1 MLYFDHAATTPPHE
15 EVVKTVAEL
24 MRRHYGNPSSL
35 HKYGEEAGQ
44 LLKRARE
51 VCAAALAVKPGE
63 IIFTSGAT
71 ESNNLAVKGAALQYA
86 SRGRHLVTAA
96 TEHPSV
102 FESCRQLEQM
112 GYELTV
118 LPVDEEGHVNADQVA
133 AAIRKDTVLVSI
145 MHVNNETGRI
155 QPIHEIGPR
164 LKAEFPKV
172 LFHVDGVQSF
182 GKLPVKLKDWGI
194 DLFSLSGHKIR
205 GTKGTGLLY
214 VREGVKL
221 SPLLIG
227 GGQEFDLRAG
237 TENVP
242 LIVGLAKAVRM
253 AAEGRERF
261 AAAASGWR
269 DIIMEAVRQNPALEL
284 NSGTEAPH
292 IVNFSHPAMK
302 AEVMLHTL
310 ELLGV
315 AVSTKSAC
323 SSRLAEPSRVLL
335 AMGRSGNAA
344 SGGIRI
350 SFGDSHTADE
360 IRQLALAIQEMTTRL
375 KTVEVRVQ
383 KVGFSAPRRLNEA
396 RD

>member
-1 MLYFDHAATTPPHE
+1 MLYFDHAATTPPYE
-15 EVVKTVAEL
+15 EVVETVAEL

-35 HKYGEEAGQ
+35 HKYGEEAGK

-51 VCAAALAVKPGE
+51 VCAAALDAKPGE

-71 ESNNLAVKGAALQYA
+71 ESNNLAVKGAVLQYA

-118 LPVDEEGHVNADQVA
+118 LPVDEQGHVSADQVA
-133 AAIRKDTVLVSI
+133 GAIRKDTVLVSI
-145 MHVNNETGRI
+145 MHVNNETGRM

-164 LKAEFPKV
+164 LKAEYPKV

-205 GTKGTGLLY
+205 GPKGTGLLY
-214 VREGVKL
+214 VREGIKL
-221 SPLLIG
+221 LPLLTG

-253 AAEGRERF
+253 AEEGHKQF
-261 AAAASGWR
+261 AASTAEWR
-269 DIIMEAVRQNPALEL
+269 DMILEEVRQIPSLVL
-284 NSGTEAPH
+284 NSGAEAPH
-292 IVNFSHPAMK
+292 IVNFSHPGMK

-310 ELLGV
+310 EQLGA

-323 SSRLAEPSRVLL
+323 SSRLAEPSRVLI
-335 AMGRSGNAA
+335 AMGRSGSAA

-350 SFGDSHTADE
+350 SFGDSHSAE
-360 IRQLALAIQEMTTRL
+360 EVKQLALAIQEMMKRL
-375 KTVEVRVQ
+375 KSVERW
-383 KVGFSAPRRLNEA
+383 GR
-396 RD
+396 